1 MQQRLQSIRG
11 NQHKPAR
18 DGVSGMT
25 KRQRFAASENLAAV
39 ETAHAGDAIEQF
51 LLTLALQSRDAENFA
66 PPQTERDV
74 VDPMAAAQAAHFER
88 RDPVRRY
95 ERRAGRGG
103 VSRPGVGRR
112 LAEHQRDDPLLASG
126 RDIGHADDDP
136 VAKHRRPVAERRDLG
151 HSMRNEDYRMP
162 ALAPVA
168 DNLEYALGQIRGQGG
183 GNFVEQEYE
192 GIGSE
197 RSRQVDQAQN
207 RIRKVTNEGVEAKV
221 LDPERLE
228 PPPHRARSHV
238 GQPHVVGD
246 GQIGNQ
252 GRVLI
257 DRNDARGSRLGGRA
271 KRSLGVADRD
281 RSPVRGKDA
290 GQNLHQR
297 ALSRAVRAHQSVDF
311 PGAHAEGR
319 RAKCDDRAEPLGD
332 VAGFEE
338 VCGAVHDDVVSR
350 PT

>member
-1 MQQRLQSIRG
+1 MVSRVETRAA
-11 NQHKPAR
+11 PALAAPLA
-18 DGVSGMT
+18 
-25 KRQRFAASENLAAV
+25 AASPLE
-39 ETAHAGDAIEQF
+39 
-51 LLTLALQSRDAENFA
+51 
-66 PPQTERDV
+66 
-74 VDPMAAAQAAHFER
+74 
-88 RDPVRRY
+88 
-95 ERRAGRGG
+95 
-103 VSRPGVGRR
+103 
-112 LAEHQRDDPLLASG
+112 LAEHQRNDPIAASR
-126 RDIGHADDDP
+126 RDVDHPDDDP

-151 HSMRNEDYRMP
+151 HSVRNEDHRMP

-168 DNLEYALGQIRGQGG
+168 DDLEYALGHIRGQGG

-197 RSRQVDQAQN
+197 RARQVDQAQN

-221 LDPERLE
+221 LHPERLE

-246 GQIGNQ
+246 RQIGNQ

-271 KRSLGVADRD
+271 KRSPGVVYRD

-290 GQNLHQR
+290 GENFHQR
-297 ALSRAVRAHQSVDF
+297 ALSRPVRAHQRVNF

-319 RAKCDDRAEPLGD
+319 RAKRDDRAEFFGD
-332 VAGFEE
+332 VAGFQE

>member
-1 MQQRLQSIRG
+1 
-11 NQHKPAR
+11 
-18 DGVSGMT
+18 
-25 KRQRFAASENLAAV
+25 
-39 ETAHAGDAIEQF
+39 
-51 LLTLALQSRDAENFA
+51 
-66 PPQTERDV
+66 
-74 VDPMAAAQAAHFER
+74 MAAAQAAHFER
-88 RDPVRRY
+88 RGLVSRMQ
-95 ERRAGRGG
+95 RRAGRGG
-103 VSRPGVGRR
+103 VSRGGVGRR
-112 LAEHQRDDPLLASG
+112 LAEHQRDDPLVASG
-126 RDIGHADDDP
+126 RDIDHADDDP

-168 DNLEYALGQIRGQGG
+168 DDLEYALGQIRGQGG

-271 KRSLGVADRD
+271 KRPHGVADRD
-281 RSPVRGKDA
+281 RSPVRGKTP
-290 GQNLHQR
+290 
-297 ALSRAVRAHQSVDF
+297 VRIFTSVLLPAPF
-311 PGAHAEGR
+311 APISAWTSPGARSGSPSEAR
-319 RAKCDDRAEPLGD
+319 RP
-332 VAGFEE
+332 
-338 VCGAVHDDVVSR
+338 SR
-350 PT
+350 TSWRCRGLPGGLRRCS